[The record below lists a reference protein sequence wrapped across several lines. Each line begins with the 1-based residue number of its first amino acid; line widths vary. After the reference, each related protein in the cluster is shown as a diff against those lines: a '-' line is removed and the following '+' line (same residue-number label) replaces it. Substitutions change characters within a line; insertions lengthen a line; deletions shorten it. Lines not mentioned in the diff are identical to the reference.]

1 MMRTPFNTVESAR
14 AGVRVVVGTR
24 RRSLLLSAAS
34 LLAGGALSA
43 CARAQAVPA
52 PGPGMRASVTYLHLL
67 AKVPMFRGMTNEQL
81 QWVIDHSREWA
92 VEPGAEVASST
103 RGADRFWTLLDGGW
117 RVEQGSRVVAAGHA
131 DPAKWFGG
139 RDWQALSLAPTRVV
153 ATARSYVIEIDQAQL
168 DGMLRRGLPLQ
179 SHLQSGL
186 AFYGTLA
193 R

>member
-1 MMRTPFNTVESAR
+1 
-14 AGVRVVVGTR
+14 
-24 RRSLLLSAAS
+24 
-34 LLAGGALSA
+34 
-43 CARAQAVPA
+43 
-52 PGPGMRASVTYLHLL
+52 MRASVTYLHLL